1 MASSSEKYLIE
12 EGVDW
17 FQSLLSNYKNKENVG
32 QESQESQDIDI
43 IALTLHGFMI
53 ELGFQVEDRTEVPSD
68 WKNPAGYSFK
78 YWYLPRREASISLS
92 VTSMGP
98 LIKVHGINKT
108 TKDIYTASILYSNFI
123 RETGAVK
130 NPAQLARLFKNE
142 VGLPLLKSVRIDL
155 GLSMGLANFAPEI
168 LLLIIKY
175 LDVKS
180 LLSLS
185 RTSSQFNSLS
195 KEENIW
201 KYYFSR
207 DFGDKNRNMEDGG
220 NWRSR
225 YSEEFKKEREMRRR
239 RTNPEPRLPIGG
251 GLFPHVPI
259 PDFSS
264 DPGPPPSFPG
274 MVGGDYDRF
283 PVGGLGNPLYPNLRL
298 PRPRFDPPGPNF
310 PGRDPFGGGR
320 GGHRGGFGGSGGFGG
335 FF

>member
-17 FQSLLSNYKNKENVG
+17 FNSLLSNYKNKKDVG
-32 QESQESQDIDI
+32 QSPNNSIDI

-68 WKNPAGYSFK
+68 WKSLAGYSTK
-78 YWYLPRREASISLS
+78 YWYLPRKEATIVLS

-98 LIKVHGINKT
+98 LIKVHGINKG
-108 TKDIYTASILYSNFI
+108 TKDLYTASILYSNFI
-123 RETGAVK
+123 RETGALK
-130 NPAQLARLFKNE
+130 NPAQLARQFKNE
-142 VGLPLLKSVRIDL
+142 VGLPLLKSVRIEL

-168 LLLIIKY
+168 LLLIMKY

-185 RTSSQFNSLS
+185 RTSSQFHSLS
-195 KEENIW
+195 KEENLW
-201 KYYFSR
+201 KYYSSR
-207 DFGDKNRNMEDGG
+207 DFGDKISNTEGRG

-225 YSEEFKKEREMRRR
+225 YSDEWKKEREERRR
-239 RTNPEPRLPIGG
+239 RINPEPRLPMRGG
-251 GLFPHVPI
+251 VFPHVPF
-259 PDFSS
+259 PDFST
-264 DPGPPPSFPG
+264 DPGAPAPFPG

-283 PVGGLGNPLYPNLRL
+283 PMGGRGNPLYPNLGL

-310 PGRDPFGGGR
+310 PGRDPFGRGRGR
-320 GGHRGGFGGSGGFGG
+320 GGHGGGFGG